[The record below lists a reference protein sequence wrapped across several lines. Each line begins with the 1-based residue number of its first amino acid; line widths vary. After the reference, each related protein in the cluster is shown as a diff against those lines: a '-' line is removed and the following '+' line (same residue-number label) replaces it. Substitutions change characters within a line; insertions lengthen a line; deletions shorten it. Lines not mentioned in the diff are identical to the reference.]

1 MRLASSSLL
10 PRPALHITPDGTN
23 ALQGERDME
32 TRIPRAASLWLGVLA
47 LMSALCARASA
58 PAVYLG
64 SVAAEKHLLERCAP
78 RVSPVTLAALVAQE
92 SGGWPWTLDD
102 DSTGE
107 SFALTTRGGTL
118 ALARS
123 LIARGDS
130 VDLGLAQINS
140 RNLRWLGLDVRQALD
155 PCVNLRAAQTVLLSG
170 WMRARR
176 GRRSGGRLRQTLSLY
191 HSGRLDGRAGRRY
204 SAAIFRRSD
213 KTLRIQPVIPAIPG
227 GRMVLWHSPP
237 ARRAGGGV
245 RQAGQA
251 TQPDPQGPAAGPA
264 ESPLAPR
271 AAGLSPTWAAKPAGR
286 RG

>member
-1 MRLASSSLL
+1 
-10 PRPALHITPDGTN
+10 
-23 ALQGERDME
+23 
-32 TRIPRAASLWLGVLA
+32 
-47 LMSALCARASA
+47 MSALCAHAAA

-64 SVAAEKHLLERCAP
+64 SAAAEQRLLERCAP
-78 RVSPVTLAALVAQE
+78 QVSPVTLAALVAQE

-107 SFALTTRGGTL
+107 SFALTTRGAAL
-118 ALARS
+118 VLARS